1 MILKGGLINLYI
13 SFSAQLSCK
22 YPDCCCSYI
31 CKIFSKPTQANAMFY
46 ECSVKKIRDHNH
58 KPELNKR
65 KQLRGS
71 ERQKIC
77 EQVIL
82 HHKGSTKSFLES
94 STEHGIFSE
103 EVIRKALSEYRKDST
118 ATTSNTTKTIN
129 S

>member
-1 MILKGGLINLYI
+1 ML
-13 SFSAQLSCK
+13 SAQLFCK
-22 YPDCCCSYI
+22 YPGCRCSYI
-31 CKIFSKPTQANAMFY
+31 CKIFSKPAQPNAMFY
-46 ECSVKKIRDHNH
+46 ECSVKKTREHNH
-58 KPELNKR
+58 NPEFKKK

-103 EVIRKALSEYRKDST
+103 EVIRKALSEYRKETT
-118 ATTSNTTKTIN
+118 ATIANITP
-129 S
+129 